1 MKGRGVEEQ
10 RMKPLDPRSMLGL
23 VKRVRVGSLGMVWS
37 EVTLGS
43 GCLMD
48 PTYLPYGLDWI
59 SLTHLIWVQLTSI
72 VVVIRTAR
80 TAAAGLGLAWA
91 T

>member
-1 MKGRGVEEQ
+1 
-10 RMKPLDPRSMLGL
+10 
-23 VKRVRVGSLGMVWS
+23 MVWS

-48 PTYLPYGLDWI
+48 PTYLMDWIGLDWI